1 MGKYH
6 SGFVSII
13 GRPNVGKSTLM
24 NAMIGEK
31 IAIISNKP
39 QTTRN
44 RIQCVLT
51 RPEYQI
57 VFIDTP
63 GLHKPKNKLGEYMVN
78 AASSTLDE
86 VDAILFVVDIKDG
99 IGGGD
104 KRIIEMLKGVKAP
117 IILAANKIDGMS
129 TKKIDGELSKIE
141 QFDIFDRI
149 VKVSASTGENL
160 NQLEDI
166 LRSYMPEGP
175 QYYPPDMITDQPE
188 RIIIAELIREKA
200 LNFLREEIP
209 HGIGVE
215 IMHMEERDDK
225 NIIDINA
232 TIYCEK
238 NSHKSIII
246 GKGGSMLKA
255 IGSSARS
262 DIEKLLDT
270 HVYLELWV
278 KVKDDWRNSPGMLRT
293 LGYK

>member
-160 NQLEDI
+160 DQLEDI